1 MVTLYFTDGNY
12 LVPVS
17 RRMPDSDLPDAA
29 VRALVAG
36 PIADSGLSSPLP
48 SGIEVRSISISAGEA
63 YVDFSAAFPTDD
75 EGQETAL
82 NAVVQT
88 LTALPGVRSVSLSV
102 EGESLTDSEERT
114 PLLYFASPNGLLAVP
129 TAATDPRQALASF
142 LEGPPRP
149 EMGGFPPDVQ
159 LRAYEYDAA
168 AGLLAL
174 TFSYTDSL
182 EAFALSAPS
191 RVRLQLLGLI
201 ASLTEFPHVRA
212 VQLDSDGRARLGM
225 GQCSD
230 LIGTPIRRPA
240 LLNDE
245 RMLGRQRRQGSR

>member
-1 MVTLYFTDGNY
+1 
-12 LVPVS
+12 
-17 RRMPDSDLPDAA
+17 
-29 VRALVAG
+29 
-36 PIADSGLSSPLP
+36 
-48 SGIEVRSISISAGEA
+48 
-63 YVDFSAAFPTDD
+63 
-75 EGQETAL
+75 
-82 NAVVQT
+82 
-88 LTALPGVRSVSLSV
+88 
-102 EGESLTDSEERT
+102 
-114 PLLYFASPNGLLAVP
+114 
-129 TAATDPRQALASF
+129 
-142 LEGPPRP
+142 
-149 EMGGFPPDVQ
+149 

-212 VQLDSDGRARLGM
+212 VQLDFDGRARLGM